1 MRSFWSAV
9 ITSVLIN
16 VYGAMEPQQPLIFN
30 VEAEIDVMT
39 PGNSPQSVCLIESAQ
54 ENGSGVLV
62 FLDGKV
68 SVLTAAHVQYTFLS
82 CTIRLNLQDPKI

>member
-1 MRSFWSAV
+1 
-9 ITSVLIN
+9 
-16 VYGAMEPQQPLIFN
+16 MEPQQPLIFN

-39 PGNSPQSVCLIESAQ
+39 PGNSPQSVCLIENAQ

-82 CTIRLNLQDPKI
+82 